1 MSDNAMKLLSE
12 RVRARVRRG
21 ASTRHS
27 LLWWWLW
34 EQRAQLEELIRAGE
48 VSWAATAEVMA
59 AIGLVGA
66 TGKPV
71 EGGGLRKTWV
81 RMLAEAPAEAARMA
95 EAAKQRRH
103 ARARKVEGKISRAR
117 TPLAKAAE
125 KHRQEQIA
133 KAAQRREVREA
144 MAAMAESWA
153 RENVRPIVQPAV
165 PTPAPAEP
173 VSASGSP
180 WGLRRMV
187 STCSAA
193 STLRSGSV
201 SDRAIELD

>member
-133 KAAQRREVREA
+133 KAGARYARRWRRWQKA
-144 MAAMAESWA
+144 GRA
-153 RENVRPIVQPAV
+153 RMSGPSCSLQFLRLPPRNLFPPRGRRGVCGAWFRRARP
-165 PTPAPAEP
+165 
-173 VSASGSP
+173 
-180 WGLRRMV
+180 RR
-187 STCSAA
+187 
-193 STLRSGSV
+193 R
-201 SDRAIELD
+201 